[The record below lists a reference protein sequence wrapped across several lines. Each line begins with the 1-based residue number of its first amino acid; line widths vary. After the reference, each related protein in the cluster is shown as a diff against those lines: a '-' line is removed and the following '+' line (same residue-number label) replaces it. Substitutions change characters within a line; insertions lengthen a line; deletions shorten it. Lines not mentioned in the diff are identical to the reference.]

1 MRWILS
7 ILLLLPAAEVLL
19 SVWLY
24 RQFGDAFLALLCLGA
39 VAGLILLA
47 RARDSWRSVVAATR
61 SGDTMALR
69 GLLMNLL
76 AGARAFVAGMLLLFP
91 GLLTDLAAL
100 VLLTLPGRVIGR
112 RPVAASDVIVD
123 AEFHEIRDE
132 TRLPPN

>member
-19 SVWLY
+19 SLRLY
-24 RQFGDAFLALLCLGA
+24 RQFGSAFLALLCLGA
-39 VAGLILLA
+39 VSGLILLA

-61 SGDTMALR
+61 RGDTMAMR
-69 GLLMNLL
+69 GSLMGLL
-76 AGARAFVAGMLLLFP
+76 AGARAFAAGLLLLFP

-100 VLLTLPGRVIGR
+100 VLLTLPGHVIRR
-112 RPVAASDVIVD
+112 RPVAANDLIVD

-132 TRLPPN
+132 TRLPPK

>member
-24 RQFGDAFLALLCLGA
+24 RQFADAFLALLCVSA

-47 RARDSWRSVVAATR
+47 RARDSWRRVVAATQR
-61 SGDTMALR
+61 GDTMAVR
-69 GLLMNLL
+69 GSLMSLL
-76 AGARAFVAGMLLLFP
+76 AGARAFAAGLLLLFP

-100 VLLTLPGRVIGR
+100 VLLTLPLRVIRR
-112 RPVAASDVIVD
+112 RPVAANDVIVD

-132 TRLPPN
+132 ARLPPN